1 MSTNTKVA
9 IAVPVAV
16 VGAAIIAAIIFF
28 LIRRRRRQRQR
39 TSQYPTISAPRME
52 NSSSLFIPA
61 HIEPVPP
68 PPPAPGNQR
77 SMPDEHEALSLPPHP
92 SEVGVVQTTPPVP
105 AVVAVPPP
113 DLEWRTSEERRA
125 IGRPQSPFSHP
136 SDHDHEDSM
145 SIVSEIHDREGVM
158 RIRAVRDDDMS
169 SVSSFEDDEPRRS
182 MNRPR

>member
-1 MSTNTKVA
+1 
-9 IAVPVAV
+9 
-16 VGAAIIAAIIFF
+16 
-28 LIRRRRRQRQR
+28 
-39 TSQYPTISAPRME
+39 
-52 NSSSLFIPA
+52 
-61 HIEPVPP
+61 
-68 PPPAPGNQR
+68 
-77 SMPDEHEALSLPPHP
+77 MPDEHEALSLPPHP
-92 SEVGVVQTTPPVP
+92 SGVGVAQTTPPVP

-158 RIRAVRDDDMS
+158 RTRAVRDDDMS
-169 SVSSFEDDEPRRS
+169 SVSSFEDDEPRAS